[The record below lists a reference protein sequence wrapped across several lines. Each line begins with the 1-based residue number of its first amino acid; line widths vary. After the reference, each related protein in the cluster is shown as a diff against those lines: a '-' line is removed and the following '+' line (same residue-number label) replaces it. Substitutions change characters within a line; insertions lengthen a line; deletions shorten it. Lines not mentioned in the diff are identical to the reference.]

1 MTRTLSPLRDE
12 QQQKQRRPVVAAAS
26 SSMTTTASPSPSS
39 CTGRPHRRKRMA
51 KRHAQVFER
60 SRTFPISMDG
70 RQHEMTV
77 HAEGLLE
84 GSKIVYLLDGILVG
98 MQQYDSFPT
107 SGKTLELDNHNIQ
120 VRATGDEWSKDRSLE
135 LTVDGSVVQSRE
147 SALTRGIES
156 PPTQDDEEEQLAE
169 ITDYD
174 FSESP
179 EDEEDEDVSSSSYS
193 TLDVAKA
200 IASHSRHG

>member
-1 MTRTLSPLRDE
+1 
-12 QQQKQRRPVVAAAS
+12 
-26 SSMTTTASPSPSS
+26 
-39 CTGRPHRRKRMA
+39 MA

-98 MQQYDSFPT
+98 MQQYDAFPT
-107 SGKTLELDNHNIQ
+107 AGKTLELDDHNIQ

-156 PPTQDDEEEQLAE
+156 PPTQDDEEEQIAE

-200 IASHSRHG
+200 IASHSMHG